1 MNRKPKKKRCE
12 TIEKGVWLY
21 LVPDVE
27 VRAETL
33 EMRDRTLLQ
42 MIIITLIARESN
54 TRQSARF
61 PQAML
66 RADKVRKHLL
76 PTFKSYDDHLSKR

>member
-1 MNRKPKKKRCE
+1 MNRKPKKKLCE
-12 TIEKGVWLY
+12 TIEKGVWPYLY

-42 MIIITLIARESN
+42 MIIVT
-54 TRQSARF
+54 
-61 PQAML
+61 
-66 RADKVRKHLL
+66 
-76 PTFKSYDDHLSKR
+76 